1 MIDPLAPADRLR
13 RLVRAAPGAFR
24 EDRIFR
30 YALIGAVVALLMLPS
45 SFGEPAASVPA
56 PPAPPTPTELG
67 RAHVDHSAG
76 SATPIAGPIAPGRPL
91 NSAVVRPDA
100 QSEPDRFGTLA
111 AARPEPKRP
120 PE

>member
-1 MIDPLAPADRLR
+1 MIDPPALADRLR
-13 RLVRAAPGAFR
+13 RVVRAAPGAFR

-30 YALIGAVVALLMLPS
+30 YALIGAFVALLMLPS

-56 PPAPPTPTELG
+56 PPAPPTPAELG
-67 RAHVDHSAG
+67 RAHVDHPAD
-76 SATPIAGPIAPGRPL
+76 ATPIAGPIAPGRPL

-111 AARPEPKRP
+111 AARSEPKRP